1 MSQNGYP
8 SRTSRS
14 HGVRS
19 LFSLFSSDLAI
30 DLGTAN
36 TLVYAAGKGIVVNEP
51 SIVALNKMTGEIE
64 AVGREAKDMLGRTPG
79 NIVAIRPLKD
89 GVIADFKVTEKMLNY
104 FIQKAHNRKMFVHPR
119 IVIGVPSE
127 ITQVEKRAVQDS
139 AFRAKASEVFLVEQ
153 AMMAAI
159 GSGLPITEPSG
170 SMIVDI
176 GGGTTE
182 VAVIS
187 LGGIVKSQ
195 SVRVAGDKMDEA
207 ILQYVK
213 RKYNL
218 LIGEPTAEHIKV
230 SIGNAFPGF
239 SESTEIKGLD
249 MVSGVPKALTLHSDE
264 VREALSEPVRII
276 VDAVK
281 SVFEETPPELAG
293 DIYDRGIVLAG
304 GGALLRNLDALLREE
319 TGLPVFLAED
329 PLSAVVIGAG
339 KALEEL
345 DILRQVTAH
354 G

>member
-1 MSQNGYP
+1 MKYVQAVGVNGMF
-8 SRTSRS
+8 
-14 HGVRS
+14 GNF
-19 LFSLFSSDLAI
+19 FSNDLAI

-36 TLVYAAGKGIVVNEP
+36 TLIYVKGKGVVSNEP
-51 SIVALNKMTGEIE
+51 SVVAVEKNHKGEKKVVAIGT
-64 AVGREAKDMLGRTPG
+64 AAKEMLGRTPG
-79 NIVAIRPLKD
+79 NIMAIRPMKD
-89 GVIADFKVTEKMLNY
+89 GVIADFEVTEAMLRY
-104 FIQKAHNRKMFVHPR
+104 FIAKAHNNRKPLVRPR
-119 IVIGVPSE
+119 IIICVPFG
-127 ITQVEKRAVQDS
+127 ITEVEKRAVKES
-139 AFRAKASEVFLVEQ
+139 AEAAGAREVYLIEEP
-153 AMMAAI
+153 MAAAL
-159 GSGLPITEPSG
+159 GAGLPVTEPTG

-230 SIGNAFPGF
+230 AIGNAFPGF

-281 SVFEETPPELAG
+281 SVFEDTPPELAG

-319 TGLPVFLAED
+319 TGLPVTVAED
-329 PLSAVVIGAG
+329 PLSCVVLGSG
-339 KALEEL
+339 KALDEL
-345 DILRQVTAH
+345 DLLRQVALH
-354 G
+354 